1 MAFVLN
7 KKATYFWPIRI
18 TLAADD
24 GGQRTV
30 ETLDLEFRRLA
41 QSRIDAIV
49 KQAKNAERSRD
60 EDDELRDQEIC
71 KELVAGWRNV
81 KNDAGDELLFSDAAF
96 TMFLEI
102 QTVPGQVLKAWFDSL
117 RDGKRKN

>member
-7 KKATYFWPIRI
+7 KKATYFWPVRI

-49 KQAKNAERSRD
+49 KQAKSAERSQD
-60 EDDELRDQEIC
+60 ENDELHDQEVC

-81 KNDAGDELLFSDAAF
+81 KNDAGDELPFSDAAF
-96 TMFLEI
+96 IVFLEI
-102 QTVPGQVLKAWFDSL
+102 QTVPGQVIRAWFESL
-117 RDGKRKN
+117 QDGKRKN